1 MYSAAGTTEA
11 LQSNACRREKVSHR
25 LTGLY
30 VCVVLPLAE
39 ESYVGNEAS
48 ADASC
53 YFRENSRC
61 PRTGM
66 SLKVVSFFVRGV
78 VEVSSPI
85 HQSAHRAAHHAMEL
99 ERHGVPPRFGAAALT
114 WEPGVRIG
122 RIRGEKS
129 GTRERA
135 VMVVLKNFIL
145 ENEEI
150 NIFRTFIKMGWDDD
164 CITPF

>member
-11 LQSNACRREKVSHR
+11 LQSNACRREKVSYR

-30 VCVVLPLAE
+30 VYVVLPLAE

-48 ADASC
+48 AESSC

-61 PRTGM
+61 PR

-85 HQSAHRAAHHAMEL
+85 HQSAHRARIMRWSSRDTASPAS
-99 ERHGVPPRFGAAALT
+99 AALT
-114 WEPGVRIG
+114 RSLVFG
-122 RIRGEKS
+122 
-129 GTRERA
+129 
-135 VMVVLKNFIL
+135 LKNS
-145 ENEEI
+145 
-150 NIFRTFIKMGWDDD
+150 RRKV
-164 CITPF
+164 

>member
-48 ADASC
+48 AESSC

-61 PRTGM
+61 PR

-85 HQSAHRAAHHAMEL
+85 HQSAHRAAHYAMEL
-99 ERHGVPPRFGAAALT
+99 ERHGAPPRIAAAALALHL
-114 WEPGVRIG
+114 PG
-122 RIRGEKS
+122 IRGEK
-129 GTRERA
+129 
-135 VMVVLKNFIL
+135 LK
-145 ENEEI
+145 
-150 NIFRTFIKMGWDDD
+150 
-164 CITPF
+164 

>member
-11 LQSNACRREKVSHR
+11 LQSNACRREKVSYR

-30 VCVVLPLAE
+30 VYVVLPLAE

-48 ADASC
+48 AESSC

-61 PRTGM
+61 PR

-129 GTRERA
+129 GTRELA
-135 VMVVLKNFIL
+135 VKL
-145 ENEEI
+145 
-150 NIFRTFIKMGWDDD
+150 W
-164 CITPF
+164 C

>member
-114 WEPGVRIG
+114 WEPPGVRIG

-135 VMVVLKNFIL
+135 VMVMVVLKNYFIL

-150 NIFRTFIKMGWDDD
+150 NIFRTFINDGVG
-164 CITPF
+164 

>member
-78 VEVSSPI
+78 VEVSSPRPD
-85 HQSAHRAAHHAMEL
+85 SPVCASSGALCDGARET
-99 ERHGVPPRFGAAALT
+99 RRPPPRFAAAALALHL
-114 WEPGVRIG
+114 PG
-122 RIRGEKS
+122 IRGEK
-129 GTRERA
+129 
-135 VMVVLKNFIL
+135 LK
-145 ENEEI
+145 
-150 NIFRTFIKMGWDDD
+150 
-164 CITPF
+164 